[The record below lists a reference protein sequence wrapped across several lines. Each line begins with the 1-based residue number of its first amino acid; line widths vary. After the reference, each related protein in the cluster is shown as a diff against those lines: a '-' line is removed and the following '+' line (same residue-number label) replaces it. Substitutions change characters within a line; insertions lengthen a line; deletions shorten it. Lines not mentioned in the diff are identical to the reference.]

1 MAVLDRERYL
11 LHPTVVA
18 MSRLQSHETSEDGT
32 DHGGEVEA
40 LAVGSTR
47 DGNWGGPAGGG
58 RRRRRRRRG
67 GGSRS
72 RSRGRSRSRSRSRSR
87 GRGRSRCGLRS
98 RSRLRSGL
106 GSRRRRRRSRELG
119 DDRGRRRGKRKPG
132 RLGLDNGAR
141 AVGDCESGGLRN
153 NVLLLVEGEGGRLR
167 AVGGVDRDDLCGGH
181 DGLVLVLPVMLMVV
195 MVSLLLDDLVA
206 DDLVVVAND
215 ALVLK
220 LVVVANDAVV
230 LKLVVVDTVVVDTVK
245 VNGAVLVVVNTV
257 LVNLV
262 VVVDA
267 LVVNVNLVLQ
277 LVVLVVVDAHRAVV
291 VGHLVDTVLRVVRL
305 AISRVRR
312 SNSLGKRLSRAGEGS
327 GHAGQSEDEDV
338 LGVHY
343 V

>member
-1 MAVLDRERYL
+1 
-11 LHPTVVA
+11 
-18 MSRLQSHETSEDGT
+18 MSRLQSHETSEDCT

-58 RRRRRRRRG
+58 RHRRG
-67 GGSRS
+67 GRSRS
-72 RSRGRSRSRSRSRSR
+72 RSRGGSRSRSR
-87 GRGRSRCGLRS
+87 GRGRSWCRSRSRSGLRS
-98 RSRLRSGL
+98 RSRSRGRLRSGL

-119 DDRGRRRGKRKPG
+119 DDRGRRRGERKLG
-132 RLGLDNGAR
+132 RLGLALQARLDNGAR
-141 AVGDCESGGLRN
+141 AIGDGDSSGLRD
-153 NVLLLVEGEGGRLR
+153 NVLLLVEGEGGGLR
-167 AVGGVDRDDLCGGH
+167 AVGGVDRDDLGGGH
-181 DGLVLVLPVMLMVV
+181 DGLVLVVPVVV
-195 MVSLLLDDLVA
+195 MVSLILDDLVA
-206 DDLVVVAND
+206 NDLVVVAND

-230 LKLVVVDTVVVDTVK
+230 LNLVVVNTVVVIAVK
-245 VNGAVLVVVNTV
+245 INGAVLVVVNTV

-267 LVVNVNLVLQ
+267 LVVNVHLVLQ
-277 LVVLVVVDAHRAVV
+277 LVVLVVVDADRAVV
-291 VGHLVDTVLRVVRL
+291 VGHLVDPVLRVVRL
-305 AISRVRR
+305 AVSRVRR
-312 SNSLGKRLSRAGEGS
+312 CNSGKRLSRAGEGS